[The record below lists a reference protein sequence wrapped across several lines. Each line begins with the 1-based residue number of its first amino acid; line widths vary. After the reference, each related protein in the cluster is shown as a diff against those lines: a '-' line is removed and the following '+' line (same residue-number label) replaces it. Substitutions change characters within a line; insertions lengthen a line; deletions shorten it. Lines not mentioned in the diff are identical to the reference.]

1 MFLKLHSIVGAF
13 FCPTLGAGDCIFIYV
28 ILLGAASAYA
38 ALLSTRPGRKFA
50 DERSAESVI
59 LGVGLVLAA
68 LRFLLSA
75 SAFGRVVAAFAVA
88 GSPMVAR
95 SLLKRFSG

>member
-1 MFLKLHSIVGAF
+1 MIYFLLFAVSS
-13 FCPTLGAGDCIFIYV
+13 CY
-28 ILLGAASAYA
+28 AS
-38 ALLSTRPGRKFA
+38 LLSTKPGRKFA
-50 DERSAESVI
+50 DTHTAESVV
-59 LGVGLVLAA
+59 LGVALVLAA

>member
-1 MFLKLHSIVGAF
+1 M
-13 FCPTLGAGDCIFIYV
+13 IY
-28 ILLGAASAYA
+28 LLLFVSSTAYA
-38 ALLSTRPGRKFA
+38 AALSTDKGRAFA
-50 DERSAESVI
+50 DTRTAETVV

-68 LRFLLSA
+68 LRFLLSGP
-75 SAFGRVVAAFAVA
+75 AFGRVVAAFVIA

>member
-1 MFLKLHSIVGAF
+1 
-13 FCPTLGAGDCIFIYV
+13 
-28 ILLGAASAYA
+28 
-38 ALLSTRPGRKFA
+38 LLSTTRGRAFA

-59 LGVGLVLAA
+59 LDVGLVLAA
-68 LRFLLSA
+68 LRFLLSGP
-75 SAFGRVVAAFAVA
+75 AFGRVVAAFAIA

>member
-1 MFLKLHSIVGAF
+1 M
-13 FCPTLGAGDCIFIYV
+13 IY
-28 ILLGAASAYA
+28 LLLFVFSTAYA
-38 ALLSTRPGRKFA
+38 ALLSTARGRAFA